1 MAYNYRVYQ
10 KTAEKK
16 NIRYTRQDLESM
28 GTFLLRDICVR
39 EKIMTQGAGLQPQR
53 MERKDLIELLYR
65 YRGKQEDALAE
76 DFPEESV
83 KLLEKMLGRLCLTP
97 DKLEVPFKIAVKRN
111 IPLLVDNAVSII
123 HEFEGE
129 YFCAVLTDGKGKIQA
144 VFEVKGQY
152 LTLSPNRIEQNLETG
167 LYYDWQ
173 LILFDRVS
181 SEKIVQIYNEQAL
194 NIQTIRSMTAVS
206 ARVAVFALEEAAVS
220 DRPLFVDFGTSNTCA
235 AMMDEEGE
243 LLYTKFQGTKL
254 LCPSCAAVKHCG
266 GETADF
272 VFGYEALKLI
282 QIDGYGNSASFYYNI
297 KRFLYE
303 EQKLEAQDKEGSAC
317 IVSSDFI
324 LEHYLHFII
333 NTAKAEFGI
342 DFREIRFL
350 LPEKRGGFVLQ
361 RLRRILNGYRIEA
374 AQSESL
380 NCVYQE
386 LAYGLEHMELGD
398 SLPVLVLHCG
408 GGTSSIIRCDYQ
420 VMDTQTTYEV
430 RLREQYLNGDC
441 GFGGNNLTWLI
452 MKYLKILIYN
462 QLTGRTED
470 ILGEAFEDA
479 YTLIDESGTSKGVYE
494 GFDNLYEEAETVVPT
509 RFEEL
514 DEYRAYK
521 KQNFFRLWFLA
532 ERIKNCKK
540 NVVCLPQE
548 FEEYC
553 CVNILDNGYIYE
565 YPIEAQIQR
574 DDIWL
579 VTAPEVYRTMKNFL
593 EPYCNQDGILQGY
606 RIKFSGLSCNLPVFK
621 DAIREF
627 TVGRRAR
634 TPKSGR
640 TVLKLRA
647 MEGAVRQ
654 EQLLKNGRM
663 IPELKTLQAAASYTV
678 VVQSHNGGSFP
689 IVSQES
695 WENTVFGSVTR
706 HISTREVEFQVCD
719 TSSQTVHRRIVRLAR
734 DSFQETDYSYLF
746 NEFPILRTVQG
757 DIDSIGD
764 KDIRLFVFREENWD
778 FSVLPISR
786 KAGVLYR
793 DKVSHFLFDDI
804 SGEFFDG
811 RH

>member
-1 MAYNYRVYQ
+1 MADY
-10 KTAEKK
+10 
-16 NIRYTRQDLESM
+16 
-28 GTFLLRDICVR
+28 
-39 EKIMTQGAGLQPQR
+39 
-53 MERKDLIELLYR
+53 
-65 YRGKQEDALAE
+65 
-76 DFPEESV
+76 
-83 KLLEKMLGRLCLTP
+83 
-97 DKLEVPFKIAVKRN
+97 EVP
-111 IPLLVDNAVSII
+111 
-123 HEFEGE
+123 E
-129 YFCAVLTDGKGKIQA
+129 
-144 VFEVKGQY
+144 
-152 LTLSPNRIEQNLETG
+152 
-167 LYYDWQ
+167 
-173 LILFDRVS
+173 
-181 SEKIVQIYNEQAL
+181 
-194 NIQTIRSMTAVS
+194 
-206 ARVAVFALEEAAVS
+206 
-220 DRPLFVDFGTSNTCA
+220 
-235 AMMDEEGE
+235 
-243 LLYTKFQGTKL
+243 
-254 LCPSCAAVKHCG
+254 
-266 GETADF
+266 
-272 VFGYEALKLI
+272 
-282 QIDGYGNSASFYYNI
+282 
-297 KRFLYE
+297 
-303 EQKLEAQDKEGSAC
+303 
-317 IVSSDFI
+317 
-324 LEHYLHFII
+324 
-333 NTAKAEFGI
+333 
-342 DFREIRFL
+342 
-350 LPEKRGGFVLQ
+350 
-361 RLRRILNGYRIEA
+361 
-374 AQSESL
+374 
-380 NCVYQE
+380 
-386 LAYGLEHMELGD
+386 
-398 SLPVLVLHCG
+398 
-408 GGTSSIIRCDYQ
+408 
-420 VMDTQTTYEV
+420 
-430 RLREQYLNGDC
+430 
-441 GFGGNNLTWLI
+441 
-452 MKYLKILIYN
+452 ILIYN

-514 DEYRAYK
+514 DEYRTYK

-654 EQLLKNGRM
+654 EQLLKDGRM
-663 IPELKTLQAAASYTV
+663 VPELKTLQAAASYTV